1 MRSPIA
7 ALAFCGLLA
16 ARAAARN
23 NLSATPPMGFLSWQV
38 FRCDLAAPGDDC
50 TDPAT
55 TRCVSEALYRGVAD
69 ALVASGL
76 AAAGYATVHLDDCWQ
91 AQTRDAK
98 GALAFNATRFPS
110 GGQALARYLHNR
122 GLKFGFYTKF
132 TTVQCPGAVSF
143 PPTQGF
149 EAVDA
154 ASFAAWEVDY
164 LKADACGGYGD
175 IDYARDYRALGAAL
189 EATGREI
196 EYSCSWPAYMGD
208 DESAKPFGTFI
219 TDGCNGWRNWADVQ
233 CSWGSVSS
241 IIDHWGDFCG
251 VLAPWAGPGHWHD
264 PDMLLAGAK
273 CISIDEERT
282 QMAIWCIVAAPL
294 LMGND
299 PRNLTDES
307 KAILLNPFAIAV
319 SQDGLGQMGLRLQNS
334 SSAPLQTWF
343 RGLADGGVAVAL
355 YNKFGA
361 GPLGPCPPAAWNSTT
376 GGYYDSLPPGSG
388 GADCFDGLSVAAAEA
403 ACCASYQCAGFSIDA
418 SGHGCYKP
426 NSAAGFVANGAFS
439 GYFKRA
445 PPPPSDGAA
454 NITLRFADVGLYS
467 PRVEVFDIWA
477 QAPVGV
483 FDGGSYT
490 AVGVPLHGSAFLRLS
505 AAAS

>member
-1 MRSPIA
+1 MTARL
-7 ALAFCGLLA
+7 ALCLLA

-23 NLSATPPMGFLSWQV
+23 NLSVTPPMGFLSWEM
-38 FRCDLAAPGDDC
+38 FRCDLVGPGDDC

-91 AQTRDAK
+91 AEARTPG
-98 GALAFNATRFPS
+98 GALAFNASRFPS
-110 GGQALARYLHNR
+110 GGLALARYLHTR
-122 GLKFGFYTKF
+122 GLNFGFYTKF
-132 TTVQCPGAVSF
+132 TTVQCPGAVTF

-175 IDYARDYRALGAAL
+175 IDYARDYRALGASL
-189 EATGREI
+189 EASGREI

-219 TDGCNGWRNWADVQ
+219 SDGCNGWRNWADIQ
-233 CSWGSVSS
+233 CNWGSLAA
-241 IIDHWGDFCG
+241 IIDHWGDYCS

-264 PDMLLAGAK
+264 PDMLLIGNG
-273 CISIDEERT
+273 CITTDEERT

-299 PRNLTDES
+299 PRSLNAAS
-307 KAILLNPFAIAV
+307 KAILLNPHAIAV
-319 SQDGLGQMGLRLQNS
+319 SQDRLGQMGLRLENMTG
-334 SSAPLQTWF
+334 APQQTWF
-343 RGLADGGVAVAL
+343 RALADGGVAVAL
-355 YNKFGA
+355 YNKL
-361 GPLGPCPPAAWNSTT
+361 GPLGPPCPPAAWNATA
-376 GGYYDSLPPGSG
+376 GGYFDSLPPGSG
-388 GADCFDGLSVAAAEA
+388 GAECFDGSSVAAAEA
-403 ACCASYQCAGFSIDA
+403 TCCASYACAGFSIDA
-418 SGHGCYKP
+418 SGHGCFKP
-426 NSAAGFVANGAFS
+426 NADAGFVANGAFS

-445 PPPPSDGAA
+445 PLPPADGAA
-454 NITLRFADVGLYS
+454 NVTLRFADVGLYS
-467 PRVEVFDIWA
+467 PRISVFDIWA
-477 QAPVGV
+477 QLPVGI
-483 FDGGSYT
+483 FEGGSYT
-490 AVGVPLHGSAFLRLS
+490 AANVPLHGSAFLKLS
-505 AAAS
+505 TAA

>member
-110 GGQALARYLHNR
+110 GGQALARYLHDR

-273 CISIDEERT
+273 CDHWNR
-282 QMAIWCIVAAPL
+282 
-294 LMGND
+294 
-299 PRNLTDES
+299 
-307 KAILLNPFAIAV
+307 
-319 SQDGLGQMGLRLQNS
+319 
-334 SSAPLQTWF
+334 SAPWL
-343 RGLADGGVAVAL
+343 GLWLLCEARARVGGPARVRAAGSAGNSNASKGFL
-355 YNKFGA
+355 PILPFSPLGIRSSDAPELSGRRGA
-361 GPLGPCPPAAWNSTT
+361 GPKAQG
-376 GGYYDSLPPGSG
+376 
-388 GADCFDGLSVAAAEA
+388 
-403 ACCASYQCAGFSIDA
+403 
-418 SGHGCYKP
+418 
-426 NSAAGFVANGAFS
+426 
-439 GYFKRA
+439 R
-445 PPPPSDGAA
+445 
-454 NITLRFADVGLYS
+454 VGLELAREQK
-467 PRVEVFDIWA
+467 PHALAR
-477 QAPVGV
+477 G
-483 FDGGSYT
+483 
-490 AVGVPLHGSAFLRLS
+490 R
-505 AAAS
+505 